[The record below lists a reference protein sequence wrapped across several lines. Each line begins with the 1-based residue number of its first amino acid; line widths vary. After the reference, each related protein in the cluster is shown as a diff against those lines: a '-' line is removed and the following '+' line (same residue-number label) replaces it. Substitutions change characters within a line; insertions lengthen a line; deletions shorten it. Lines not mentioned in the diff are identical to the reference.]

1 MKVRILNLLLLLSSL
16 LGYLEWNG
24 GNHVF
29 LYTAE
34 VDVFTKLF
42 AHPLEVIHPLIVL
55 PFLGQ
60 IALVLTVFQKVPS
73 PFLTY
78 LGIGCLGILLVLMLF
93 VGLLS
98 RNVKIILSTLPFLFL
113 AVLVLLQFKKAK
125 TS

>member
-1 MKVRILNLLLLLSSL
+1 MKVRILNLCLIISSL

-29 LYTAE
+29 LYAAE
-34 VDVFTKLF
+34 ADIFTKLF
-42 AHPLEVIHPLIVL
+42 THPLEVIHPLIVL

-60 IALVLTVFQKVPS
+60 IALVITVFQKVPS

-78 LGIGCLGILLVLMLF
+78 LGIGCLGILLGLMLF

-98 RNVKIILSTLPFLFL
+98 LNIKIILSTLPFWFL
-113 AVLVLLQFKKAK
+113 TVLVLLHFKKAK